1 MPRDLTHAVLE
12 GLDEAKSTGGLVI
25 MKKKKKEGGEE
36 EKGGF
41 KLPVGPS
48 KLGLDRCEPL
58 RILGVC
64 KDFVPLRLAA
74 AKEKERR
81 NQELKDALEESE
93 RKMQEV
99 KFIAFADYH
108 NRNPFP
114 YSIQVKN
121 ARKRQVE
128 EEREEEEARKIQRK
142 EREGKQFR
150 ESRVETPSHTGGVS
164 EEALKREEER
174 RNKGGRGLKVKF
186 SQ

>member
-25 MKKKKKEGGEE
+25 MKKKKEGGEE

-58 RILGVC
+58 RVC
-64 KDFVPLRLAA
+64 KDFEELPVPLRLAA

-99 KFIAFADYH
+99 EIIEFTNKCLI
-108 NRNPFP
+108 PFTP
-114 YSIQVKN
+114 G
-121 ARKRQVE
+121 E
-128 EEREEEEARKIQRK
+128 ECAKASGGGGEGGGGK
-142 EREGKQFR
+142 ED
-150 ESRVETPSHTGGVS
+150 P
-164 EEALKREEER
+164 
-174 RNKGGRGLKVKF
+174 
-186 SQ
+186 

>member
-64 KDFVPLRLAA
+64 KDFCSTQVGSC
-74 AKEKERR
+74 EGEG
-81 NQELKDALEESE
+81 EEE
-93 RKMQEV
+93 
-99 KFIAFADYH
+99 
-108 NRNPFP
+108 PG
-114 YSIQVKN
+114 
-121 ARKRQVE
+121 VE
-128 EEREEEEARKIQRK
+128 GCAGREREENA
-142 EREGKQFR
+142 G
-150 ESRVETPSHTGGVS
+150 GGVHRICP
-164 EEALKREEER
+164 L
-174 RNKGGRGLKVKF
+174 

>member
-25 MKKKKKEGGEE
+25 MKKKKKEGEEE

-48 KLGLDRCEPL
+48 KLGLDRCDFSG
-58 RILGVC
+58 ILGDPWDSLDLLSPWEGC
-64 KDFVPLRLAA
+64 NDFEVSLVQLRLAA

-99 KFIAFADYH
+99 EIMY
-108 NRNPFP
+108 
-114 YSIQVKN
+114 Y
-121 ARKRQVE
+121 
-128 EEREEEEARKIQRK
+128 
-142 EREGKQFR
+142 
-150 ESRVETPSHTGGVS
+150 
-164 EEALKREEER
+164 
-174 RNKGGRGLKVKF
+174 
-186 SQ
+186 

>member
-99 KFIAFADYH
+99 EFIAFAHY
-108 NRNPFP
+108 RNN
-114 YSIQVKN
+114 KN
-121 ARKRQVE
+121 P
-128 EEREEEEARKIQRK
+128 IP
-142 EREGKQFR
+142 
-150 ESRVETPSHTGGVS
+150 SR
-164 EEALKREEER
+164 
-174 RNKGGRGLKVKF
+174 
-186 SQ
+186 